1 MKPLHFVGSSREDLR
16 DLSESARETAGH
28 QLFKVQQGKEPD
40 DWKPMSIVGAG
51 VQEIRVWDESGTYR
65 VLYVA
70 KFEEAVY
77 VLHVFEKRSQKT
89 AKGDIQ
95 LSKSRL
101 CQITEVAKGGTPMTR
116 TTVTKGSG
124 NVFRDLGFSE
134 EKSAELILKS
144 SLLQALQETIKD
156 RGWKQVDAAD
166 QLGIDQGKVSKLLAG
181 QMAGFSIERLVNFL
195 SLLGQDV
202 EVTVRKAPRWRRLGT
217 VRARTTRKLAKVV
230 G

>member
-16 DLSESARETAGH
+16 ELPESTRETAGH

-89 AKGDIQ
+89 AKGDVQ
-95 LSKSRL
+95 
-101 CQITEVAKGGTPMTR
+101 
-116 TTVTKGSG
+116 
-124 NVFRDLGFSE
+124 
-134 EKSAELILKS
+134 
-144 SLLQALQETIKD
+144 
-156 RGWKQVDAAD
+156 
-166 QLGIDQGKVSKLLAG
+166 
-181 QMAGFSIERLVNFL
+181 
-195 SLLGQDV
+195 
-202 EVTVRKAPRWRRLGT
+202 
-217 VRARTTRKLAKVV
+217 LAKARYTDLLKWRKEEHL
-230 G
+230 